1 VVEYPTELM
10 HLPVALQGTP
20 MFFWVWQTMWLLFA
34 CYCFGLVIY
43 RKIGVRQE
51 VTEGQTTDI

>member
-1 VVEYPTELM
+1 M

-34 CYCFGLVIY
+34 CYCFGLAIY
-43 RKIGVRQE
+43 RKIRVQQE
-51 VTEGQTTDI
+51 VTEGQTTERKP